1 MDITEES
8 KALLEE
14 YNKTVSF
21 VLVGLVGVLP
31 QPVLLPLSS
40 HPILPSPSSTPLGT
54 CTVSLLPRSD
64 PRYHLDLRADN
75 ASLQAVRAVG

>member
-31 QPVLLPLSS
+31 QPVSATPKLSS
-40 HPILPSPSSTPLGT
+40 HSALSLHPSGHTHSLSASSFRPPL
-54 CTVSLLPRSD
+54 SP
-64 PRYHLDLRADN
+64 
-75 ASLQAVRAVG
+75 

>member
-21 VLVGLVGVLP
+21 VLVGLAGVLP
-31 QPVLLPLSS
+31 QPVLLPLSP
-40 HPILPSPSSTPLGT
+40 HPILPSP
-54 CTVSLLPRSD
+54 SLLPRSD

>member
-31 QPVLLPLSS
+31 QPVSATPKLSS
-40 HPILPSPSSTPLGT
+40 HSAL
-54 CTVSLLPRSD
+54 SLLHPSG
-64 PRYHLDLRADN
+64 HMHSLS
-75 ASLQAVRAVG
+75 ASSFRPPLSP